1 MAITKLGKRKKL
13 TKDELEAKKVILR
26 IFTVYPDLMISKLSK
41 QAESEGK
48 LTRKGLLVA
57 SNTTQPGVKEESTKM
72 IDNSE
77 NEDEF
82 EINYVM
88 TFGIKEP
95 ITGKLIEEAEYSM
108 NTNIKFEDGVT
119 KLSVIQNST
128 FSVKDEVKDKY
139 KYLFELITK
148 ENEKIKTLSPDEL
161 VKYTNDL
168 VFGLIEENV
177 IN

>member
-1 MAITKLGKRKKL
+1 MAIAKLGKKKKL
-13 TKDELEAKKVILR
+13 TKEELEAKKVILR
-26 IFTVYPDLMISKLSK
+26 IFTVYPDLIISKLSI

-48 LTRKGLLVA
+48 LNRNGLLVA
-57 SNTTQPGVKEESTKM
+57 SNTAQPGATEEFIKM

-108 NTNIKFEDGVT
+108 KTNIKFEDGVT

-139 KYLFELITK
+139 KYLFELIGK
-148 ENEKIKTLSPDEL
+148 ENEKIKTLNPDEL
-161 VKYTNDL
+161 VKYTN
-168 VFGLIEENV
+168 E
-177 IN
+177 